1 MSEDTQNP
9 GGAADAGG
17 AGQIDPNAPEVKSLI
32 EKAVKE
38 ATSGLAANRDELLT
52 EKKTL
57 QQKFEEMSETWKG
70 LDPQAVRTIM
80 SRLEN
85 DEEAKLLAEGKT
97 DAVIERRTERLKADH
112 QKQLE
117 KLQQAIAERDGKLEG
132 ASGQVKKL
140 MVEGSLRQAAAELG
154 VVPSAVDDALYRAM
168 GVFKVTD
175 DGKLI
180 AEENGSTVYGKD
192 GKNPMTPAE
201 WLESMKDKAP
211 HWFPAPSGG
220 GAAGG
225 PGGRG
230 GSHTITREQAR
241 DVPTYRAAKAAAEKA
256 GATLRIVG

>member
-1 MSEDTQNP
+1 MPDETQNP
-9 GGAADAGG
+9 GGAEAGAG
-17 AGQIDPNAPEVKSLI
+17 GQIDPSAPAIKSLI
-32 EKAVKE
+32 DKAVKE
-38 ATSGLAANRDELLT
+38 ATSGLAANRDEILT

-57 QQKFEEMSETWKG
+57 QQKIEEMSKTWEG

-117 KLQQAIAERDGKLEG
+117 KAEQSRMTLQEQLE
-132 ASGQVKKL
+132 AAQGQVKKL

-154 VVPSAVDDALYRAM
+154 VVPSAIEDALFRAM
-168 GVFKVTD
+168 GVFTVRE
-175 DGKLI
+175 DGKLV
-180 AEENGSTVYGKD
+180 AEEGGSTVYGKD

-201 WLESMKDKAP
+201 WLETMKEKAP

-241 DVPTYRAAKAAAEKA
+241 DVQTYRAAKAAAQKA
-256 GATLRIVG
+256 GATLQIVG